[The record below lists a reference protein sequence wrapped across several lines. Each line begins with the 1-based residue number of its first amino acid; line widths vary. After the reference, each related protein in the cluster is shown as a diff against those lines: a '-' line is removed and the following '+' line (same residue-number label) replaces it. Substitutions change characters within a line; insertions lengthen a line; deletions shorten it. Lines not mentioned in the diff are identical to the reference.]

1 MHAAVERARR
11 WRGVAAGDDNM
22 ERDSAVENDGGDRKE
37 VIGDGEASD
46 DPNTNSSTSADDEG
60 SHRLL
65 PASETLSPGFVASC
79 AFFSS
84 LWGCIRASYPVAELE
99 RAPATWMDA
108 DSAVSG
114 DIEKRG
120 DGGVV
125 ED

>member
-1 MHAAVERARR
+1 
-11 WRGVAAGDDNM
+11 VAAGDDDE
-22 ERDSAVENDGGDRKE
+22 ERGSAVAGAGGAGCDGDRKE

-46 DPNTNSSTSADDEG
+46 GPNTNSSTSAYPDDEG

-79 AFFSS
+79 ALFSS

-108 DSAVSG
+108 DSDV
-114 DIEKRG
+114 EKRG
-120 DGGVV
+120 DAGVV

>member
-1 MHAAVERARR
+1 
-11 WRGVAAGDDNM
+11 
-22 ERDSAVENDGGDRKE
+22 
-37 VIGDGEASD
+37 
-46 DPNTNSSTSADDEG
+46 
-60 SHRLL
+60 
-65 PASETLSPGFVASC
+65 VASC

-114 DIEKRG
+114 DVERRG

-125 ED
+125 EDEDDGVIIDDVVIEGRGGEDEPIEL

>member
-1 MHAAVERARR
+1 V
-11 WRGVAAGDDNM
+11 GAGDDDEEM
-22 ERDSAVENDGGDRKE
+22 GSAGAGDGGAGRDGDRKE